1 MKCYRVNSDTGKELT
16 EVWFK
21 LRGSNRTN
29 DDNVL
34 KLFNQECT
42 DKMRKYINTFLDYF
56 EFDNVW
62 DRGYIEFHSTFSDAR
77 KGFLGLNDEFY
88 SKPSLL
94 FKSPY
99 DGPTF
104 YISFYVNDGKASII
118 PRYCRFIVQLCFI
131 LNYKKAI
138 IM

>member
-1 MKCYRVNSDTGKELT
+1 MYG
-16 EVWFK
+16 
-21 LRGSNRTN
+21 
-29 DDNVL
+29 
-34 KLFNQECT
+34 
-42 DKMRKYINTFLDYF
+42 I
-56 EFDNVW
+56 
-62 DRGYIEFHSTFSDAR
+62 GYIEFHSSFSDAR